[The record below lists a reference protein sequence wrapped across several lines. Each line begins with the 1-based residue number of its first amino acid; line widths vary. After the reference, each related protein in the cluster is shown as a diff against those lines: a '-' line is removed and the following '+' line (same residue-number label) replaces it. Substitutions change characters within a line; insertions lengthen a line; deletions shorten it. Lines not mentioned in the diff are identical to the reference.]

1 MHLCGPFRYWVA
13 LCAGILLG
21 ILAVGCNPLE
31 ANPQTAARNPGTYTV
46 DPALREFYDTLGG
59 EETIGPAISR
69 LFPYKTRECQYMQ
82 NALLCRDPQATD
94 VERFGFFPLGRTF
107 EIQMDPERKAQ
118 AGEHVVDGVPIY
130 EEFLPLYEKLYG
142 AHYVGRPLSEVRLNY
157 EQKRI
162 EQYFENVGFYR
173 RFDEPQGE
181 AHLLAYGAFACAG
194 DCPFAVE
201 DGSFITRIE
210 STAAVQPFFL
220 SLERMGGLTVFG
232 LPLSEAYTAVDGSM
246 EQIYETAVLYG
257 PADMPSGVRLRPI
270 TRELGMP
277 QAEPVKPL
285 YGEADGMVFYY
296 VTGELGYHVPIVF
309 DAFIAS
315 HGGRE
320 ISGDPI
326 AEVLQA
332 DEKLYRQCFENYC
345 LDYDSS
351 AAEELRVRMAPLGRM
366 ILSGEKYTAPP
377 RDDPGSQAA
386 EAGVEPL
393 QYSPEAVILQLSEA
407 RARVR
412 ADESNRIDL
421 LVLSAESRQPLANI
435 EAGVV
440 IDLPDGSSITV
451 PIGPTDAN
459 GYAAVDIPP
468 MSSVANGVILPYHV
482 CLNVPSDVPICA
494 VESFLIW
501 NY

>member
-1 MHLCGPFRYWVA
+1 MRLRGTVQI
-13 LCAGILLG
+13 LLTLMAGILFG
-21 ILAVGCNPLE
+21 ILVSGCTSL
-31 ANPQTAARNPGTYTV
+31 TDDSTSIAATPGLHSV
-46 DPALREFYDTLGG
+46 DPALREFYETLGG
-59 EETIGPAISR
+59 EDVLGPAISR
-69 LFPYKTRECQYMQ
+69 LFPYKNRECQYMQ

-107 EIQMDPERKAQ
+107 QIQMDPSRKVQ

-130 EEFLPLYEKLYG
+130 EEFLPLYERLYG

-181 AHLLAYGAFACAG
+181 VHLLAYGAFACAG
-194 DCPFAVE
+194 DCPFTVA
-201 DGSFITRIE
+201 DGSAITRLE
-210 STAAVQPFFL
+210 STAALQPFFL

-232 LPLSEAYTAVDGSM
+232 LPLSEAYTAADGNM
-246 EQIYETAVLYG
+246 EQVYETAVLYG
-257 PADMPSGVRLRPI
+257 PADVPGGVRLRPI
-270 TRELGMP
+270 ARQLGMP
-277 QAEPVKPL
+277 QTEPVRPQ

-296 VTGELGYHVPIVF
+296 VNGELGYHVPIVF

-326 AEVLQA
+326 AEVLQVG
-332 DEKLYRQCFENYC
+332 ETLYRQCFENYC

-351 AAEELRVRMAPLGRM
+351 AADELRVRMAPLGRM
-366 ILSGEKYTAPP
+366 LLSGETFSMPALGETKRA
-377 RDDPGSQAA
+377 
-386 EAGVEPL
+386 EPL
-393 QYSPEAVILQLSEA
+393 DFSPETVRLQLSEA
-407 RARVR
+407 RTRVR
-412 ADESNRIDL
+412 ADESNRIDV

-440 IDLPDGSSITV
+440 VELPDGSTYTTTL
-451 PIGPTDAN
+451 GPTDAN
-459 GYAAVDIPP
+459 GYAGVEIPP
-468 MSSVANGVILPYHV
+468 MNAVANGVILPYTV
-482 CLNVPSDVPICA
+482 CLNVPSQEPICA
-494 VESFLIW
+494 VESYLIW